1 MRRRGRCWARWQGA
15 FGEVE
20 TGLQSLGRA
29 LALEPGYGEAHLG
42 VGKLR
47 LMQSDLEGSLASLRE
62 AVACDAQQAEA
73 WLLLGG
79 VCARLD
85 RYAEAETASREA
97 LALLPGSL
105 EARLHLANAR
115 LAQGQAVEAAEAAL
129 ARPVLVVGIARSG
142 TSLVAGSLAACGAW
156 TGETLAGNAS
166 NPTGYFENAALRE
179 GLLKRQLMQLGADP
193 LGVRQLPP
201 LSGQPAQP
209 KLGAQVLGLLQQ
221 QGYGGGPWLYKDAK
235 LTLLWP
241 VWRQAF
247 PQARWVIV
255 RRRAE
260 AIVASCLRTDF
271 MRQHS
276 SDPVFWERWVQAYE
290 QRLEVLKASGVWW
303 REVDAQRLVESGVGE
318 LEPLVSELGLQWDA
332 QAVGAMVQP
341 HHWHGRVPP
350 APAVEMPGG
359 VEQCPPLIVN
369 SVPKSGTHLLG
380 KLVNLLGIKETRV
393 RLNRKLGTLALNT
406 DPTTHCVPVGG
417 VWPSLVPIE
426 FLGDTLMRVQS
437 GQFIQGHLPWSE
449 RVAQLV
455 DGLGLR
461 MVLILRDPHAVAVS
475 QVQWMLERDY
485 DPSREYISTL
495 PEDERLK
502 RVITG
507 YSVKPKGPVA
517 VSLRKRYEHM
527 LPWMDHPAVYTT
539 RFEWLAGPEAG
550 GGRKVQFRELRNIAT
565 HIGILVAD
573 DRLESIAGE
582 LFGGTMTFKGGRID
596 RWKSCFN
603 EENKKLLRS
612 EMGDILEQL
621 GY

>member
-1 MRRRGRCWARWQGA
+1 MLRANRLQEAKALFGELVALDAGDAQAWQMLGTLQGA

-201 LSGQPAQP
+201 FSGQPAQP

-255 RRRAE
+255 RRPAE
-260 AIVASCLRTDF
+260 AILASCLRTDF

-332 QAVGAMVQP
+332 QAVGDMVQP
-341 HHWHGRVPP
+341 HHWHARVPP
-350 APAVEMPGG
+350 APAVETPGG
-359 VEQCPPLIVN
+359 V
-369 SVPKSGTHLLG
+369 
-380 KLVNLLGIKETRV
+380 
-393 RLNRKLGTLALNT
+393 
-406 DPTTHCVPVGG
+406 
-417 VWPSLVPIE
+417 
-426 FLGDTLMRVQS
+426 
-437 GQFIQGHLPWSE
+437 
-449 RVAQLV
+449 
-455 DGLGLR
+455 
-461 MVLILRDPHAVAVS
+461 
-475 QVQWMLERDY
+475 
-485 DPSREYISTL
+485 
-495 PEDERLK
+495 
-502 RVITG
+502 
-507 YSVKPKGPVA
+507 
-517 VSLRKRYEHM
+517 
-527 LPWMDHPAVYTT
+527 
-539 RFEWLAGPEAG
+539 
-550 GGRKVQFRELRNIAT
+550 
-565 HIGILVAD
+565 
-573 DRLESIAGE
+573 
-582 LFGGTMTFKGGRID
+582 
-596 RWKSCFN
+596 
-603 EENKKLLRS
+603 RS
-612 EMGDILEQL
+612 ARR
-621 GY
+621 